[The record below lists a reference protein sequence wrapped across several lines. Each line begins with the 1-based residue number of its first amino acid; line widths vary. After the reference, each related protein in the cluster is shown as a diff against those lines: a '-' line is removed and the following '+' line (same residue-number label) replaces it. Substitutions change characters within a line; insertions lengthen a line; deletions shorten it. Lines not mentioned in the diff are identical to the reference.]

1 MFSQTG
7 KGSLMQ
13 RIASPNQTVSKFKG
27 NMNGTGATGS
37 TMAATGTM
45 GGTMQNTGK
54 LRGLARN
61 GSGMSSPFRETIAR
75 GMVTG
80 VGLLGKTQ

>member
-1 MFSQTG
+1 
-7 KGSLMQ
+7 
-13 RIASPNQTVSKFKG
+13 
-27 NMNGTGATGS
+27 MNATGASAGMGS
-37 TMAATGTM
+37 TMAGTATLGT
-45 GGTMQNTGK
+45 TAQVTGK

>member
-1 MFSQTG
+1 MNQTG
-7 KGSLMQ
+7 GS
-13 RIASPNQTVSKFKG
+13 A
-27 NMNGTGATGS
+27 NMGSTLAGTGTLGS
-37 TMAATGTM
+37 
-45 GGTMQNTGK
+45 TMQNTGK